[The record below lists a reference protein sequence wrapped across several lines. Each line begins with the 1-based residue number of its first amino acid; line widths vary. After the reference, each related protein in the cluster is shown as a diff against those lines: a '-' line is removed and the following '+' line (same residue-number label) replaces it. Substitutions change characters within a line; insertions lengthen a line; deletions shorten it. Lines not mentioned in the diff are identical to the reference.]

1 MTYLFFV
8 GLHWPWSWWWQLYLR
23 LSKKNKQTKKPYLRW
38 VVWARCPSSSIAT
51 RRCSLFVVVVN
62 IYIYELV
69 KRINKQK
76 KTYLRAQ
83 SFDMFKLFGPTCHIS
98 YLMSNPSS
106 PTPTFQTYLQPLLQR
121 YFNSTSS

>member
-62 IYIYELV
+62 IYIYELI
-69 KRINKQK
+69 KRINKRNISQGPRFRHVRVVWGLSNLAWLWWFETK
-76 KTYLRAQ
+76 
-83 SFDMFKLFGPTCHIS
+83 SEVNVDIKLSTWSHDFGI
-98 YLMSNPSS
+98 
-106 PTPTFQTYLQPLLQR
+106 
-121 YFNSTSS
+121 

>member
-69 KRINKQK
+69 KKINKQQK
-76 KTYLRAQ
+76 KNTSGPKFETTCSSCLPNLGLSNLAW
-83 SFDMFKLFGPTCHIS
+83 SWWFETKSEVNLDMKL
-98 YLMSNPSS
+98 
-106 PTPTFQTYLQPLLQR
+106 
-121 YFNSTSS
+121 STWSHDFVI

>member
-51 RRCSLFVVVVN
+51 RCCSLFVVVVN

-76 KTYLRAQ
+76 KNIPQGQ
-83 SFDMFKLFGPTCHIS
+83 SFDMFELFAKGLSNLAWSWWFETKSEVNVDMKLSTWSHDFGI
-98 YLMSNPSS
+98 
-106 PTPTFQTYLQPLLQR
+106 
-121 YFNSTSS
+121 